1 MCCVGIVIV
10 CLRNWLRLPCAL
22 SSGKPCW
29 TYFETYFF
37 AIKYMHQLHRFY
49 INLLIHTNTEIPI
62 RYKKEKKDTNE
73 PHNITIQYTN
83 VIENVE

>member
-1 MCCVGIVIV
+1 MLYGYSYRVFENLLEIICV
-10 CLRNWLRLPCAL
+10 L

-37 AIKYMHQLHRFY
+37 ATKYMHQLHRFY
-49 INLLIHTNTEIPI
+49 TNLRIQANIKVPI
-62 RYKKEKKDTNE
+62 RYKKREVDSNE
-73 PHNITIQYTN
+73 PHNITVQYTN

>member
-1 MCCVGIVIV
+1 
-10 CLRNWLRLPCAL
+10 
-22 SSGKPCW
+22 
-29 TYFETYFF
+29 
-37 AIKYMHQLHRFY
+37 MHQLHRFY